1 MSTIKLPAKQLNPE
15 ISLDQV
21 LEKRGSCRYFNQEK
35 QTLQELSNLLWASQ
49 GITDK
54 RYRVRRTVASAG
66 AVYPIKMFIA
76 VRKNGMH
83 NLDQGIYYYNVE
95 DHSLEQISDEDI
107 TKDLSKACYNQEF
120 INKASFTII
129 LSSDNSRTKELYNER
144 GDQYVFMEAGSIT
157 QNIYLAAVERKL
169 GTVFIGAFDDQ
180 QVKEIVGLDKLRP
193 LAVMP
198 VGTPSDNNYY
208 T

>member
-1 MSTIKLPAKQLNPE
+1 MSKIKLPAKQLNPE
-15 ISLDQV
+15 FSLDQA
-21 LEKRGSCRYFNQEK
+21 LEKRGSCRYFNEEK
-35 QTLQELSNLLWASQ
+35 QTLKELSNLLWASQ

-54 RYRVRRTVASAG
+54 RYRVRRTIASAG
-66 AVYPIKMFIA
+66 AVYPIKMFIT
-76 VRKNGMH
+76 VRNNGMH
-83 NLDQGIYYYNVE
+83 DLDKGIYYYNVE

-129 LSSDNSRTKELYNER
+129 LASDNSRTKELYDER

-157 QNIYLAAVERKL
+157 QNIYLTTVERKL

-180 QVKEIVGLDKLRP
+180 QVKEIIGLDKLLP

-198 VGTPSDNNYY
+198 VGTPTDKNFY